1 MGRPTREDPVA
12 IVGYSHRLP
21 GGIITDDDF
30 WRLLRERE
38 IVREPIVDRYKRGF
52 RPIGGFSGPGRLAS
66 SYEGLIRDG
75 REMRFDRNLF
85 GMSHNE
91 MLTADPHVR
100 MLLTCTWETCER
112 AGWNL
117 DALHNSR
124 TGVFVGAQ
132 VPSHSNWRAPLG
144 ANEFTVPSISLAMLA
159 NRISYHFNLM
169 GPSLTCCTACS
180 ASLTALHDAMNALRT
195 GDCQQAVVATACYLG
210 SSRQSAGFNALGVI
224 SPDGKC
230 HSFDAGANGYLRSEG
245 AFVFAIKP
253 LAAAERDGDPIHAV
267 VEATAVNAA
276 GAADGSVG
284 LAQGRYIT
292 APTRH
297 AQVGLM
303 REAAARAGRAPQEF
317 DYVEAHA
324 TGTVVGDRI
333 EGNAIGEAFGGSDR
347 EVPLRVAGVKSNLG
361 HMEAAAF
368 GCALLK
374 VVLMMQRRTFAPV
387 SQNHLVPNPEID
399 FDGLGMQVQ
408 TECEPFPD
416 HPVVVG
422 INSFGFGG
430 SNGHCVV
437 REYRPGQPRTWSVSL
452 APRAGYLIPLSART
466 TGALADGA
474 RGLRRVLDE
483 PPANLYTLAG
493 NLSRRR
499 THFAARAAFA
509 VHDTEQLRE
518 ALDAFV
524 KDPEPVSTVEEGRRR
539 LLMVFAGQGTQWAG
553 CGRTLYEAHPVFR
566 RAVDA
571 IEAHWREHSD
581 TSLRA
586 AAFEAPQAELNECR
600 LAQPVTFM
608 LQCALVELF
617 KTWGVYPDCV
627 VGHSSGEVAAA
638 YASGALSLAEATRLV
653 YHRATLQQRTAG
665 SGRMLPIGLDLAGVE
680 RLLDELGVP
689 FRSVNGGAP
698 PVEIA
703 CENAPAST
711 VICGKEQALRP
722 VMEELERRNLQHRL
736 LPGNIA
742 FHSAAMDQLD
752 EDANDALSFLNDIA
766 FDFAVPFVS
775 SVTGEHTER
784 LDNAYW
790 WTNIRRRVRFASALA
805 TAVREFRPDVVL
817 ELAPHS
823 ALQSAIVQCLE
834 SNGSRAVCIPTLRRD
849 TDVCLGFHDALGAL
863 FRAGVELDFAAQY
876 PRPEPVAHLLPGYPR
891 DEQTAA
897 DQMSDDEMF
906 LQAAEYAHG
915 PLIGHRVPCDHL
927 LFEGRLSERDFPWLA
942 EHRVH
947 HASIMPAAGYIE
959 LLLQAFE
966 GVPLYV
972 ETLEFQQPCPIPKT
986 PVRLQTELLPV
997 TGAPG
1002 RYTFTISSRAYDVD
1016 ANSELH
1022 SRGTLRLVS
1031 ADHPVTGPQRLADID
1046 RSRFEPY
1053 YYVGETDFYERL
1065 EASLGE
1071 TFQYGP
1077 HFRTIQRVL
1086 WEDSTAN
1093 YLFDV
1098 EMDEQL
1104 WVDGREEGYVVNP
1117 ALLDGALQ
1125 FFLYHLLHAT
1135 DIFSM
1140 PRRAVGLTFLRPP
1153 TGPRL
1158 TCYVAKEPDW
1168 ADINELGQYTER
1180 RGDRSGG
1187 SIRLYDGATGE
1198 LVLCID
1204 AYLSFNSNPSWNDR
1218 PHSKHVVSWQPK
1230 FVPEARTLLPRPADG
1245 GDGDL
1250 EPAALIATLEQPADG
1265 GDRKYACHV
1274 IEVAGGR
1281 PPEQAI
1287 ANRCFDYLGSAG
1299 AQTEYWLLGATDEQV
1314 RAHYD
1319 AFHNRDGAVRF
1330 AAADLMAEQ
1339 APELHTGLLRPHA
1352 VEILLLHGEATAY
1365 GPEQWRRLRR
1375 LAVPGGL
1382 ALVCHD
1388 TGDAP
1393 APDGGSADEAPA
1405 MEAGS
1410 GWDQA
1415 GWTTVHAGGRA
1426 TLLQAPVAVPTAP
1439 EPRPLAGPRWVIG
1452 EPDSLAD
1459 EWLAWLEQTGPAPPS
1474 GDGGPLTSG
1483 PVAAIP
1489 WLELAD
1495 DRVANLADWPHA
1507 ADLQAIDFF
1516 CGTHDTGG
1524 GSPHDPTGEQLA
1536 WRLVAFVKAL
1546 IPYRVAHAAGPCRL
1560 TVVTRRAAF
1569 DVAEPRA
1576 AVVWGALRAIGQE
1589 VDAEAGEAARIDF
1602 RLVDLDTGDD
1612 LNTLA
1617 WLATCDQRERELA
1630 VRGGQVWAPRLI
1642 SLRERFARI
1651 SAGDDAAY
1659 RLTLDNPGQIGGL
1672 QMKTC
1677 EPGPLGPREVEIEV
1691 AAAALNFRD
1700 VMVTLGLLPSS
1711 SFERSAL
1718 GRTVGLEA
1726 SGIVRRAG
1734 AKVLTCDVGDAV
1746 VFTQGG
1752 CIANRVVAKDYL
1764 VFRKPDALS
1773 MEQAASVLS
1782 VYVTA
1787 YYSLIHLARLRKG
1800 QRVLI
1805 HSAMG
1810 GVGQAAIALARH
1822 VGAEVYATAGSDS
1835 KREQLRALGVRA
1847 AFDSHSL
1854 DWYDELLAATG
1865 GEGVDVVLNS
1875 LAGRHIAL
1883 CLEALRPGGWHC
1895 EIGKVDI
1902 YADNALSLSVFRKN
1916 LRFAAID
1923 VDRLMN
1929 DDPFLT
1935 RELSQQCLDLLER
1948 RAVPPLPV
1956 TTFPYRDYEEPLRL
1970 MTTGQHTGKL
1980 VLTAPTPSGRD
1991 GGDPPPVADLR
2002 PYLDPEATYL
2012 VTGAFGGFGRLLLP
2026 YLATAGARHITLLD
2040 RDPQR
2045 RRSADWLR
2053 RTSALWYLSEDIRID
2068 IVTGDVAEEADV
2080 RRCVDGLQRPLKGV
2094 FHLAGTLD
2102 DCLLADLT
2110 AESMATVF
2118 APKARGALNLH
2129 HATAGCSLDHFVLFS
2144 SIASTLGNPGQI
2156 NYSAANGF
2164 VDGLAALRRR
2174 QGLPVLCYNLAAVA
2188 EAGMAARNLHVLRMS
2203 RAGGVPP
2210 ISADFA
2216 ITNLDYAMRAM
2227 AARDHLVTAL
2237 FSRPPWTVDSPDY
2250 LRTGRV
2256 LSNQDA
2262 FAVDTG
2268 GQLTQDAVVAQIAA
2282 KVAELCGHD
2291 EGSPE
2296 EPLSSFGLTSIS
2308 VAELGAFIRMQF
2320 NFQVSALELMTT
2332 ATCLSLAEAIMTG
2345 DQGGTEDDAG
2355 AETVGAEQAETETP
2369 TARRVP
2375 SAFASAA
2382 ADHFP
2387 NGAGEPADA
2396 AALAATR

>member
-1 MGRPTREDPVA
+1 MNVAQAHGPVA
-12 IVGYSHRLP
+12 IVGYSHRMP
-21 GGIITDDDF
+21 GGIVSDDDF
-30 WRLLRERE
+30 WRLLSERE
-38 IVREPIVDRYKRGF
+38 IVREPIVDRYERGF
-52 RPIGGFSGPGRLAS
+52 RPIGEFSGPGRFAS
-66 SYEGLIRDG
+66 PYEGLIRDD
-75 REMRFDRNLF
+75 REKLFDRSLF

-112 AGWNL
+112 AGWDL
-117 DALHNSR
+117 HALRNSP

-132 VPSHSNWRAPLG
+132 VPATSNWRAPLG
-144 ANEFTVPSISLAMLA
+144 ANEFSIASISLSMLA

-169 GPSLTCCTACS
+169 GPSLACCSACS
-180 ASLTALHDAMNALRT
+180 ASLTALHEALNALRA
-195 GDCQQAVVATACYLG
+195 GDCEQAFVGSANYLG

-224 SPDGKC
+224 SPEGKC
-230 HSFDAGANGYLRSEG
+230 HSFDADANGYLRSEG

-297 AQVGLM
+297 AQMALM
-303 REAAARAGRAPQEF
+303 REAAARAGRAPEEF

-333 EGNAIGEAFGGSDR
+333 EGNAIGEALGGSER
-347 EVPLRVAGVKSNLG
+347 AAPLRAAGVKSNVG

-368 GCALLK
+368 TCALLK
-374 VVLMMQRRTFAPV
+374 AVLMMQRRTFAPV
-387 SQNHLVPNPEID
+387 SRNHLVPNPEID
-399 FDGLGMQVQ
+399 FDSLGMQVQ
-408 TECEPFPD
+408 TECEAFPD

-437 REYRPGQPRTWSVSL
+437 REYRPEQPRVWSLPL
-452 APRAGYLIPLSART
+452 APEAGCLVPLSART
-466 TGALADGA
+466 TGALVDSA
-474 RGLRRVLDE
+474 RVLRQALDE
-483 PPANLYTLAG
+483 PPADLYTLAG
-493 NLSRRR
+493 NLGRRR
-499 THFAARAAFA
+499 THFATRAAFA
-509 VHDTEQLRE
+509 VRDTGQLKE

-524 KDPEPVSTVEEGRRR
+524 ENPEPVATVDEGRRR
-539 LLMVFAGQGTQWAG
+539 LLMVFTGQGTQWAG
-553 CGRTLYEAHPVFR
+553 CGRALYEAHPVFR

-571 IEAHWREHSD
+571 IDEHWRGHADS
-581 TSLRA
+581 SLRE
-586 AAFEAPQAELNECR
+586 AAFEAPPAELNECR

-608 LQCALVELF
+608 LQCALVDLF

-665 SGRMLPIGLDLAGVE
+665 SGRMLPIGLDMAGVE
-680 RLLDELGVP
+680 RLLHELEIP
-689 FRSVNGGAP
+689 FYTENGGAP

-711 VICGKEQALRP
+711 VICGKEEALQP
-722 VMEELERRNLQHRL
+722 VLEELERRNLQHRL

-742 FHSAAMDQLD
+742 FHSAAMDQL
-752 EDANDALSFLNDIA
+752 ETDAHEALSFLNDIA
-766 FDFAVPFVS
+766 FDAAVPFVS

-790 WTNIRRRVRFASALA
+790 WTNIRRRVRFAAALE
-805 TAVREFRPDVVL
+805 TAVRDFRPDVVL

-823 ALQSAIVQCLE
+823 ALQSSIVQCLE
-834 SNGSRAVCIPTLRRD
+834 GNASRAVCIPTLRRD
-849 TDVCLGFHDALGAL
+849 TDVCLGFHEALGAL
-863 FRAGVELDFAAQY
+863 FRAGVKLDFAAQF
-876 PRPEPVAHLLPGYPR
+876 PRPEPITHLLPGYPR
-891 DEQTAA
+891 DEQTIA
-897 DQMSDDEMF
+897 DEMSDDEMF
-906 LQAAEYAHG
+906 LQAGEYAHG
-915 PLIGHRVPCDHL
+915 PLVGHRVPCDHL
-927 LFEGRLSERDFPWLA
+927 LYEARLSERDFPWLA

-959 LLLQAFE
+959 LLLQAFG
-966 GVPLYV
+966 GVPLHV
-972 ETLEFQQPCPIPKT
+972 ESLEFLQPCPIPKT
-986 PVRLQTELLPV
+986 PVRLQTELFPV
-997 TGAPG
+997 ANAPDQ
-1002 RYTFTISSRAYDVD
+1002 YTFTISSRAYDVD
-1016 ANSELH
+1016 AKSELH

-1031 ADHPVTGPQRLADID
+1031 ADHPVNVPRRFADVD
-1046 RSRFEPY
+1046 TTRFEPY
-1053 YYVGETDFYERL
+1053 YYVGESDFYERID
-1065 EASLGE
+1065 ASLGE

-1077 HFRTIQRVL
+1077 YFRNIQRVL
-1086 WEDSTAN
+1086 WEDTTAN

-1098 EMDEQL
+1098 EMNEDL
-1104 WVDGREEGYVVNP
+1104 WTDGREEGYVANP
-1117 ALLDGALQ
+1117 ALLDGGLQ
-1125 FFLYHLLHAT
+1125 IFLYHLLRAT
-1135 DIFSM
+1135 DIFAM
-1140 PRRAVGLTFLRPP
+1140 PRRAVGVTFLRPP

-1158 TCYVAKEPDW
+1158 TCYVKKDPDW
-1168 ADINELGQYTER
+1168 ADINEQGQFTER
-1180 RGDRSGG
+1180 RGERSGG
-1187 SIRLYDGATGE
+1187 SIRFYDGDTGE

-1204 AYLSFNSNPSWNDR
+1204 AYVSFNSNPSWNDR
-1218 PHSKHVVSWQPK
+1218 PHSKHAVAWQPK
-1230 FVPEARTLLPRPADG
+1230 FLPAAHSLLPHLAAG
-1245 GDGDL
+1245 GAGEL
-1250 EPAALIATLEQPADG
+1250 EPAALIAALEQPAADAG
-1265 GDRKYACHV
+1265 KRYACHV
-1274 IEVAGGR
+1274 IEVAGATD
-1281 PPEQAI
+1281 PEQTI
-1287 ANRCFDYLGSAG
+1287 ANRCFDYLGSVG
-1299 AQTEYWLLGATDEQV
+1299 AQTEYWLLGADDEQV

-1319 AFHNRDGAVRF
+1319 AFHNRAAALRF
-1330 AAADLMAEQ
+1330 AALDLNAEQ
-1339 APELHTGLLRPHA
+1339 MPELNAGLLRRHA
-1352 VEILLLHGEATAY
+1352 AEILLLHDEAAAY
-1365 GPEQWRRLRR
+1365 APEQWRLLQR

-1382 ALVCHD
+1382 ALICHD
-1388 TGDAP
+1388 DRSAVAP
-1393 APDGGSADEAPA
+1393 ADSAADPTAGGAGET
-1405 MEAGS
+1405 GS
-1410 GWDQA
+1410 GWDEA
-1415 GWTTVHAGGRA
+1415 GWTTVSSGRHA
-1426 TLLQAPVAVPTAP
+1426 TLLQAPLAAP
-1439 EPRPLAGPRWVIG
+1439 AAAEPPQFAAPRWVIG
-1452 EPDSLAD
+1452 EPGSLAD
-1459 EWLAWLEQTGPAPPS
+1459 EWLARLEEAGSPA
-1474 GDGGPLTSG
+1474 
-1483 PVAAIP
+1483 AAIP
-1489 WLELAD
+1489 YAELAD
-1495 DRVANLADWPHA
+1495 DRIAELADWPHA
-1507 ADLQAIDFF
+1507 ADLQAIDFL
-1516 CGTHDTGG
+1516 CAPVGA
-1524 GSPHDPTGEQLA
+1524 GSADGHDPDDPIGERLA

-1546 IPYRVAHAAGPCRL
+1546 IPYRVAHAQSVCRL
-1560 TVVTRRAAF
+1560 TVVTRRAVF
-1569 DVAEPRA
+1569 EVTEPRGSA
-1576 AVVWGALRAIGQE
+1576 AWGALRAITEE
-1589 VDAEAGEAARIDF
+1589 VAADAGTAARIDF
-1602 RLVDLDTGDD
+1602 RLVDLDAVSD
-1612 LNTLA
+1612 LEALA
-1617 WLATCDQRERELA
+1617 RLNACDLRERELA
-1630 VRGGQVWAPRLI
+1630 IRSSRIWVPRLV
-1642 SLRERFARI
+1642 SLRERFPRVPRA
-1651 SAGDDAAY
+1651 AAHDEGAAY
-1659 RLTLDNPGQIGGL
+1659 RLSLDNPGQIGGL
-1672 QMKTC
+1672 KMKSY
-1677 EPGPLGPREVEIEV
+1677 EPEPLGAHDVEIEV

-1726 SGIVRRAG
+1726 SGVVRRAG
-1734 AKVLTCDVGDAV
+1734 KSVRTCRVGDAV

-1752 CIANRVVAKDYL
+1752 CIANRAVVKDYL
-1764 VFRKPDALS
+1764 VFVKPEALS
-1773 MEQAASVLS
+1773 MEQAAAVLS

-1822 VGAEVYATAGSDS
+1822 AGAEIYATAGSES
-1835 KREQLRALGVRA
+1835 KREQLRALGVQA

-1854 DWYDELLAATG
+1854 EWYDELLAATG
-1865 GEGVDVVLNS
+1865 GEGVDAVLNS

-1902 YADNALSLSVFRKN
+1902 YADNTLSLSVFRKN

-1923 VDRLMN
+1923 IDRLMN
-1929 DDPFLT
+1929 DDPYLT
-1935 RELSQQCLDLLER
+1935 RELSQQCLDLLAKG
-1948 RAVPPLPV
+1948 AVPPLPI
-1956 TTFPYRDYEEPLRL
+1956 TTFPYRDYEGALRL
-1970 MTTGQHTGKL
+1970 MTTGEHTGKL
-1980 VLTAPTPSGRD
+1980 VLQAPPAAT
-1991 GGDPPPVADLR
+1991 GDDDEPLPVADLR
-2002 PYLDPEATYL
+2002 PYLDSEATYL

-2053 RTSALWYLSEDIRID
+2053 KTSALWYLPDDIQID
-2068 IVTGDVAEEADV
+2068 IVIGDVAEEADV
-2080 RRCVDGLQRPLKGV
+2080 RRCIGGLQRPLKGV

-2110 AESMATVF
+2110 AESLAKVF

-2129 HATAGCSLDHFVLFS
+2129 RATADCDLDHFVLFS
-2144 SIASTLGNPGQI
+2144 SIASTLGNPGQV

-2164 VDGLAALRRR
+2164 VDGLAAKRRR
-2174 QGLPVLCYNLAAVA
+2174 QGLPALCYNLAAVA

-2227 AARDHLVTAL
+2227 GDRDHLITAL
-2237 FSRPPWTVDSPDY
+2237 FSRPPWTADSPDY

-2262 FAVDTG
+2262 FAVDAG
-2268 GQLTQDAVVAQIAA
+2268 GQLTQDVVVAQIAA

-2320 NFQVSALELMTT
+2320 SHQVSALELMTT

-2345 DQGGTEDDAG
+2345 DQGGDDEVTGTESDG
-2355 AETVGAEQAETETP
+2355 AEHTSAEP
-2369 TARRVP
+2369 PPARRVP
-2375 SAFASAA
+2375 SAFASAP

-2387 NGAGEPADA
+2387 NGA
-2396 AALAATR
+2396 AATSDFLTKPF